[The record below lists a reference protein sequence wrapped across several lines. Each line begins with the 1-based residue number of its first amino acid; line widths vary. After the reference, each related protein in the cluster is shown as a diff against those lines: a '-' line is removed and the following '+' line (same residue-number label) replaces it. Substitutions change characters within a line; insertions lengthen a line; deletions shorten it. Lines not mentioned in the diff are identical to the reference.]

1 MDLDAHVPAARHVEI
16 ARPAARTRQN
26 VAGRRN
32 DFRPHVRDT
41 RANAASERSI
51 ASGQAIAAPR
61 TRNINDRDAQGAH
74 GLTVPIG
81 RHEDDRGARDRRGAG
96 RKIHDAGVEREC
108 GEEGN
113 AARPRSDP
121 SA

>member
-16 ARPAARTRQN
+16 AWPAARTRQN

-41 RANAASERSI
+41 RANAASEQSI

-74 GLTVPIG
+74 GLTMISSATGKNTFSIAPATSSHPTG
-81 RHEDDRGARDRRGAG
+81 RPNRR
-96 RKIHDAGVEREC
+96 V
-108 GEEGN
+108 
-113 AARPRSDP
+113 
-121 SA
+121 